1 MPRCTAGRPTGCRPT
16 ALTAARL
23 AQGAGYAVS
32 TKVRERCS
40 AGRARQHH
48 VPCRTSWTQSTPSPA
63 PQVGSDGDA
72 LRAWSAAVP
81 AAGLVLD
88 PVYSGKAMLA
98 WLREVRANP
107 ARWSGRNVLFVHT
120 GGLLGMFEKTAQ
132 MEQLGTLDVPI
143 RWAPL

>member
-1 MPRCTAGRPTGCRPT
+1 MPRCAAGRPTGCRP
-16 ALTAARL
+16 ASHSRL
-23 AQGAGYAVS
+23 RLVQGAGYAVS
-32 TKVRERCS
+32 TKVRERG
-40 AGRARQHH
+40 AGRARQHLA
-48 VPCRTSWTQSTPSPA
+48 PCRTSWTLSTPSPA
-63 PQVGSDGDA
+63 PQVGSEGNT
-72 LRAWSAAVP
+72 LRAWSAALP

-98 WLREVRANP
+98 WLRDVRANP